1 MEMFAKLE
9 KFNRRE
15 EALIAGK
22 SMEDVF

>member
-15 EALIAGK
+15 KALIAGK